1 MKARVLNP
9 NAGSEAPANKLTVPL
24 PIPPFSNKR
33 RSPEPVLE
41 TSPAGSPGAPSASA
55 AEVGAPAIGQQPA
68 ASLAREG
75 DVIKIPVDL
84 IDPNPFA
91 PREIY
96 TPEMILQ
103 RADNLRTQGQHDPIH
118 VIPNPDEPGRYIIA
132 DGWTRTLACKT
143 HAVFPTLNAIIHYG
157 LTAKDAAW
165 FGFESN
171 EGREQHCDF
180 DRAMFF
186 EKMIAE
192 GMSQS
197 EVARRVHMEK
207 SAMSMYLSFSKLP
220 DEILLLV
227 REYPSKFTYRA
238 AYAVWR
244 IFEKAGIRK
253 AVAVAGKFCEE
264 NQPIRWL
271 ENQVQAAMQPSTHKS
286 TSAQKYIRYTNGFYK
301 QRSDEFELSI
311 KVPADKRAEFAAA
324 LESLLST
331 VAESEPQK
339 DTGAPIVSANDSSSQ
354 TAPGSS
360 SDT

>member
-1 MKARVLNP
+1 VKARVLNP

-41 TSPAGSPGAPSASA
+41 TSPAESPGAPSASA

-227 REYPSKFTYRA
+227 REYPSKFTYR
-238 AYAVWR
+238 VR
-244 IFEKAGIRK
+244 IRSLAHLREGRDPQGRRCRRK
-253 AVAVAGKFCEE
+253 VLRRKSTDTLAGKSSASSNATIDAQIHLSPEIHSLHE
-264 NQPIRWL
+264 WL
-271 ENQVQAAMQPSTHKS
+271 LQAKVRRVRAFDQGSRRQTRRVRRST
-286 TSAQKYIRYTNGFYK
+286 
-301 QRSDEFELSI
+301 
-311 KVPADKRAEFAAA
+311 
-324 LESLLST
+324 
-331 VAESEPQK
+331 
-339 DTGAPIVSANDSSSQ
+339 
-354 TAPGSS
+354 
-360 SDT
+360 